1 MDGSSAELDRLL
13 DALPVAALCVA
24 GDRVLARNPAARSL
38 LGPGLPA
45 AVAGMLVDPPGPDGW
60 THRRFHLQHDGRP
73 LALDV
78 TAGAPLDA
86 TGARILLLREAGD
99 DGDHRHRLA
108 RGLEFERLLT
118 RSSAELMR
126 SPEERLDAA
135 IVEVLGAV
143 GRFFGVDR
151 SYVFRIDEAAATQ
164 SNTHEWVAPGI
175 SQEAPNLQD
184 VPLDTFPWLLARL
197 REDAVFRFESIGD
210 LPQEARNERA
220 EFEREGIQSILIVP
234 LWANGALRGFAGFDA
249 VRCRVEWSDGYV
261 VGLRLL
267 AQMLAGALEARSMAR
282 SLRRQALHD
291 AVTGLPNRL
300 YLRERFEQCAR
311 RLPAGARAG
320 AMVAVIDVDDFKVV
334 NDRFGHACG
343 DSLLRELGGR
353 FQRAVGDEGV
363 VARVGGDEFVVVDPQ
378 GQGGAEAFARRLLDA
393 AGEPFP
399 VPGGVHRAGVSIGL
413 VCGVHEDDAL
423 DSLLDRADA
432 AMYRAKA
439 SGKHQWALDE
449 GLRQAGAA

>member
-1 MDGSSAELDRLL
+1 MDGGTSEMDRLL

-24 GDRVLARNPAARSL
+24 GDRVLVRNPAARSL
-38 LGPGLPA
+38 LGAGLPA
-45 AVAGMLVDPPGPDGW
+45 AIAGMLADPPGPDGW
-60 THRRFHLQHDGRP
+60 THRRFHLQRDGREFEP
-73 LALDV
+73 DV
-78 TAGAPLDA
+78 TAGRPLDA
-86 TGARILLLREAGD
+86 SGTRILLVREVG
-99 DGDHRHRLA
+99 DGDHRDRLA

-126 SPEERLDAA
+126 SPEDQLDGA

-151 SYVFRIDEAAATQ
+151 SYVFLIDEAAAAQ

-175 SQEAPNLQD
+175 SREAHNLQD

-210 LPQEARNERA
+210 LPAEACNERA

-249 VRCRVEWSDGYV
+249 VRSRVEWSDGYV

-300 YLRERFEQCAR
+300 YLRERFDDCAR
-311 RLPAGARAG
+311 RLPPGARAA

-343 DSLLRELGGR
+343 DALLRELGGR
-353 FQRAVGDEGV
+353 LQRAVGEDGV
-363 VARVGGDEFVVVDPQ
+363 VARVGGDEFVVVEPD

-393 AGEPFP
+393 AGEPFA

-413 VCGVHEDDAL
+413 VRGVQEDDAL
-423 DSLLDRADA
+423 DGLLDRADA

-439 SGKHQWALDE
+439 SGKHRWALADAA
-449 GLRQAGAA
+449 RRAGVA